1 MAKLWSD
8 CRRVLAEL
16 MRLPQSLRGGPGHR
30 GAPSDHFDGRHFFNP
45 GAPTGRSF
53 ADFLRWQ
60 RTRRASPWPQWRANP
75 PVAAAPGAPA
85 ADEMAVTFINHVTFL
100 IQLPGLNILTDPVY
114 CERASP
120 VQWAGPRR
128 VHAPGLAWQQLPA
141 LDLVFVS
148 HNHYDHMDLSTLR
161 RLRQAHAPL
170 FLTGLGN
177 ASFLRQQGITP
188 VVELDW
194 WEQTSLRGA
203 QLTFTPAQHWSTRGS
218 GTRNHT
224 LWGGLWIATP
234 EHSLYFAADTGYAPW
249 FAQLRQRLGAPE
261 VALLPIGAYEPRWFM
276 RDQHMNP
283 SDAVKALADCGA
295 QQALAHHHGT
305 FQLTDEAIDA
315 PVTALGAAL
324 DEAKIPRERFA
335 TLKPG
340 QVVEI

>member
-1 MAKLWSD
+1 VA
-8 CRRVLAEL
+8 RVTVGRQAIIS
-16 MRLPQSLRGGPGHR
+16 M
-30 GAPSDHFDGRHFFNP
+30 GRHFFNP

-188 VVELDW
+188 GG
-194 WEQTSLRGA
+194 GA
-203 QLTFTPAQHWSTRGS
+203 RLVGADLAARC
-218 GTRNHT
+218 
-224 LWGGLWIATP
+224 
-234 EHSLYFAADTGYAPW
+234 AADLHPGPALVH
-249 FAQLRQRLGAPE
+249 ARLGHQEPYLVGRAVDRDARAQSVFRCRYRLRAVVRATAATIAERPRSPCCRSAPMSR
-261 VALLPIGAYEPRWFM
+261 AG
-276 RDQHMNP
+276 
-283 SDAVKALADCGA
+283 SC
-295 QQALAHHHGT
+295 
-305 FQLTDEAIDA
+305 AIS
-315 PVTALGAAL
+315 T
-324 DEAKIPRERFA
+324 
-335 TLKPG
+335 
-340 QVVEI
+340 